1 MAMKAMSVV
10 VLSHDSSTY
19 LRRLLESIAEAD
31 DRASCEV
38 IIVDDSGPAEAHTTA
53 GLCRLYDALLVVK
66 HGNVPSKRNAGVAAA
81 TSNMIL
87 FVDSDCRIN
96 PRLFVEHRRL
106 ALMADD
112 IGAMLGAV
120 DFEGERSLT
129 WRMVERSQFLGAF
142 GMARRMDYAPWGV
155 TCNLSVRRDAFNATG
170 GFDEG
175 LLPVTGGDDVD
186 FGLRLN
192 RAGYRIRCNPSA
204 LVFHTRD
211 TWNSF
216 GRMMRRVFNYGRN
229 HFLIM
234 TKHASLTGR
243 EYPRILPTIGLIAIA
258 TLLSRLLR
266 KSAAL
271 ALIGAAVYCVAA
283 LVTVAI
289 LLNRRSRSGVAALP
303 FDLGGVIL
311 ECGFEAG
318 LLFESVRRRSLDG
331 FWRKVIYA
339 RGQLLAERDRK
350 VLLMWSLLLSALP
363 VFLW

>member
-1 MAMKAMSVV
+1 MTAISVV

-19 LRRLLESIAEAD
+19 LRRLLESIAAAEN
-31 DRASCEV
+31 RAECEV
-38 IIVDDSGPAEAHTTA
+38 IVVDDSSAPEAHVTA
-53 GLCRLYDALLVVK
+53 ELCRLYDARLVTK
-66 HGNVPSKRNAGVAAA
+66 QGNVPGKRNAGVAAA
-81 TSNMIL
+81 IYGIIL
-87 FVDSDCRIN
+87 FVDSDCRID
-96 PRLFVEHRRL
+96 PGLIVEHQRL
-106 ALMADD
+106 ALMDAE

-129 WRMVERSQFLGAF
+129 WRMVERGPFLGAF

-155 TCNLSVRRDAFNATG
+155 TCNLSVRREAFDATG

-175 LLPVTGGDDVD
+175 LLRVTGGDDVD

-204 LVFHTRD
+204 VVFHTRD
-211 TWNSF
+211 TWSTF

-234 TKHASLTGR
+234 TRHADLTGR
-243 EYPRILPTIGLIAIA
+243 EYPRPLPTIGIIAIA
-258 TLLSRLLR
+258 ILISGLLR
-266 KSAAL
+266 KSPAVAVITAA
-271 ALIGAAVYCVAA
+271 IYCLAA
-283 LVTVAI
+283 LVTIAI
-289 LLNRRSRSGVAALP
+289 LFNRQSRSVLAMLP
-303 FDLGGVIL
+303 FDLGSVIL

-318 LLFESVRRRSLDG
+318 LLFESVRRRNLGG

-339 RGQLLAERDRK
+339 RGQLIAERDRK

-363 VFLW
+363 LLVW